1 MPNPDCSEVEVALQ
15 AQEAIVLDLIAQLDA
30 ALIELEDR
38 ATALEDCQNGV
49 FEEPPEP
56 APLVA
61 ESSAKN
67 KEHSHKIRI
76 RVGFCRGLIKAMKEW
91 MKWK

>member
-1 MPNPDCSEVEVALQ
+1 MPNPDCSELEIALY

-56 APLVA
+56 APLA
-61 ESSAKN
+61 ADPSAKK
-67 KEHSHKIRI
+67 KERVHKIRI
-76 RVGFCRGLIKAMKEW
+76 GVAACRGVVKAIKEW